1 MPRQKTAQL
10 NIRSPYVRE
19 RVAEIAKQTG
29 MTATEVI
36 EDAIRGYVPPG
47 GPDPLP
53 PGMVR
58 EGPLVVLAR
67 RGDRVI
73 TLEEANEALEA
84 ARERDL

>member
-58 EGPLVVLAR
+58 ERPCPQR
-67 RGDRVI
+67 RSRHHPRGG
-73 TLEEANEALEA
+73 
-84 ARERDL
+84 ERGA